1 MLNLTKSHSLT
12 FIILQLHT
20 PVSYCIWGRW
30 FLSFLLSTIVLNA
43 YNLRIRPRKITGYLD
58 SNFARSK
65 NFLWAQK
72 RCRSR
77 SDRIPCFLMEKNWF
91 RVMQTSRTSPSF
103 IRDARTSD
111 IYSWK
116 FKFEHLVSMDRF
128 ALQHVNAARMSEITF
143 VIRESDDGSTRWHL
157 KREVVSL
164 WYSVSCL
171 SCAGLRVRMCLMFWP
186 AVISSSIIV

>member
-77 SDRIPCFLMEKNWF
+77 SDRIPCFLMEKNWC
-91 RVMQTSRTSPSF
+91 RAMQTSPSF

-143 VIRESDDGSTRWHL
+143 VIRESDDGSTWSIVGTSDAKWSHSGIQFHACPALGFGFVCVLCSDR
-157 KREVVSL
+157 L
-164 WYSVSCL
+164 WFPPL
-171 SCAGLRVRMCLMFWP
+171 S
-186 AVISSSIIV
+186 